1 MMSSVPITMSTE
13 GEPTTLAKL
22 LHLMFLST
30 FWGMQ
35 IWVTFIS
42 RLIMGS
48 NLTRHT
54 FGFIQ
59 SRLFPYYFHL
69 GSACAFFN
77 LTIFAMYHPSE
88 LLTEEETFQIIVLFI
103 CVTVAGL
110 NAQWFGKI
118 TSEIM
123 ADMHLIEQSCGL
135 GKDIGLSTNREAYI
149 KLKESNPKYK
159 KFSHQLTLYHNTSSL
174 CNLCC
179 IICNGISLYYMAAN
193 LSTL

>member
-1 MMSSVPITMSTE
+1 MSSVPIAMAAE
-13 GEPTTLAKL
+13 GEATTLAKL
-22 LHLMFLST
+22 LHLIFLST

-42 RLIMGS
+42 DFIMGS

-59 SRLFPYYFHL
+59 SKLFPSYFHI
-69 GSACAFFN
+69 GSGCAFFN
-77 LTIFAMYHPSE
+77 LIIFAMHHPSE
-88 LLTEEETFQIIVLFI
+88 LLNEEETFQIIILFI
-103 CVTVAGL
+103 CVTVAAL
-110 NAQWFGKI
+110 NAQWFGQI

-123 ADMHLIEQSCGL
+123 CDMHLIEKSCGL
-135 GKDIGLSTNREAYI
+135 GQDIGLSINREAYNQ
-149 KLKESNPKYK
+149 LKESNSKYK
-159 KFSHQLTLYHNTSSL
+159 EFSKQLALYHTASSL

-179 IICNGISLYYMAAN
+179 IICNGISLYCMATN

>member
-1 MMSSVPITMSTE
+1 MSSVPIAMSTE
-13 GEPTTLAKL
+13 GEPTTFAKL
-22 LHLMFLST
+22 LHLIFLST

-42 RLIMGS
+42 GLIMGS

-59 SRLFPYYFHL
+59 SKLFPYYFHL
-69 GSACAFFN
+69 GSTCAFFN
-77 LTIFAMYHPSE
+77 LTIFAVHHPSE
-88 LLTEEETFQIIVLFI
+88 LLSNEETFQIIIFFI
-103 CVTVAGL
+103 CVTVAGI
-110 NAQWFGKI
+110 NAQWFGQI

-123 ADMHLIEQSCGL
+123 TDMHLIEQSCGL
-135 GKDIGLSTNREAYI
+135 GQDIGLTINREAYNQ
-149 KLKESNPKYK
+149 LEESNPKYK
-159 KFSHQLTLYHNTSSL
+159 KFSHQLALYHNASSL